1 MLLSLTAYR
10 SSLNRRFPL
19 FYKVS
24 KPIHYK
30 CSEKKNWSKHQT
42 KKDPSEAFKL
52 HELWKSVTVRVM
64 DKKLHPT
71 IYLQQMKN
79 TVQTNL
85 ERGPEKQEREH
96 HDPAKENPKWFFSS
110 RNADLHNPK
119 SALNSWYILSQS
131 RFKKKVN
138 KRVLSLQ
145 LEIGHF
151 DLVGWSVIVI
161 YYLLMS
167 RVSLA
172 FSLTRSILNSM
183 NQCII

>member
-85 ERGPEKQEREH
+85 ERGPEKQEREY

-131 RFKKKVN
+131 RFKKKSQQKSV
-138 KRVLSLQ
+138 KSTIRDRSFWLSGVISDCHLLSSYVKSQ
-145 LEIGHF
+145 LGFLTNTEHF
-151 DLVGWSVIVI
+151 E
-161 YYLLMS
+161 
-167 RVSLA
+167 
-172 FSLTRSILNSM
+172 
-183 NQCII
+183 